1 MGQTER
7 ICVSKMPRVESK
19 CRDFADVSSAVTSFT
34 ENLKINFFQSDL
46 PTPIVWNIDVDGDP
60 RQWRKQNTSLPSSPQ
75 VDQLLPLKPKPIS
88 LDELKRQ
95 RLQSNAESSP
105 TKKIKITDEK
115 DTAPS
120 PRSPQG
126 ECQIHFLV
134 FESIDSQASSLR
146 KKRIQSYLEKVF
158 VCPHISQKYFVL

>member
-1 MGQTER
+1 
-7 ICVSKMPRVESK
+7 
-19 CRDFADVSSAVTSFT
+19 
-34 ENLKINFFQSDL
+34 
-46 PTPIVWNIDVDGDP
+46 
-60 RQWRKQNTSLPSSPQ
+60 
-75 VDQLLPLKPKPIS
+75 VDQFLPLKPKPIS

-126 ECQIHFLV
+126 GRQIHFLV

-158 VCPHISQKYFVL
+158 VCPHISQKYFAKLLAALSFSLTDIKTPYSGEKSDCDYTPYSDSDRLTTAGATPFAFLKP